1 MNKEKEMF
9 DFRIIN
15 TPDGNQVI
23 DRTLKTPEDSL
34 TAVQMMEYMET
45 EATLSYIDRM
55 ERKAKERMQKAP
67 KKTKGYYIF
76 DLDTQSKYYMTKGR
90 IKFPKE
96 IRELIYHNADG
107 RCVLCGRRII
117 YDDMTLDHVTPLAMG
132 GHDSVEN
139 LACTCRA
146 CNLFKGSV
154 LPSDFMERITD
165 IFLYQM
171 ERRHKGSMS
180 WKIVHKIL
188 SKMI

>member
-1 MNKEKEMF
+1 MEIGQSIYGKEDYVMSYVLTNGKYYIKMT
-9 DFRIIN
+9 DTGATVKTNDIN
-15 TPDGNQVI
+15 EARVYLTI
-23 DRTLKTPEDSL
+23 D
-34 TAVQMMEYMET
+34 
-45 EATLSYIDRM
+45 
-55 ERKAKERMQKAP
+55 KAKERMQKAP

-90 IKFPKE
+90 IKFPRE

-107 RCVLCGRRII
+107 RYILCGRKII

-154 LPSDFMERITD
+154 LPSDFMERITN

-171 ERRHKGSMS
+171 ERRHKGSIS